1 MEANELLN
9 TYSDFAV
16 IGVTTDPEKYGYKI
30 YQCLKRHHY
39 HVSGISYAYKEVEGD
54 PLYPSLLSV
63 PQKIDVAVFVVSP
76 KHGYEYIKQ
85 CLDLDIRYVWLQPGT
100 YDDDFLAYLDTLPV
114 HYYLDC
120 VLRRLEP

>member
-9 TYSDFAV
+9 TYSRFVV
-16 IGVTTDPEKYGYKI
+16 IGVTTDSEKYGYKI

-39 HVSGISYAYKEVEGD
+39 DVFGVSPIYKEVEGD
-54 PLYPSLLSV
+54 VLYPNLNSIPKKV
-63 PQKIDVAVFVVSP
+63 DVAVFVVSP
-76 KHGYEYIKQ
+76 KYGYDYIKQ
-85 CLDLDIRYVWLQPGT
+85 CLELNIHYIWLQPGT
-100 YDDDFLAYLDTLPV
+100 YDDEFLAYLDTLPI